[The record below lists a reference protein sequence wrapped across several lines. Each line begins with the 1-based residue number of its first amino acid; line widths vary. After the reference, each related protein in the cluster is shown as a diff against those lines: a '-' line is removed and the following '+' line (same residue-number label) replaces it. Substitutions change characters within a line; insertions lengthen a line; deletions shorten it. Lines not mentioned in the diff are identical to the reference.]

1 MDFRKIN
8 NLSVDCVIFGLGQIS
23 LNVLLEK
30 RSLNL
35 FNENYPVIDDWI
47 LPGENVFK
55 VITWDSRQMFLKEVT
70 DDSFSNKS
78 NSGPT
83 EVTRE

>member
-1 MDFRKIN
+1 
-8 NLSVDCVIFGLGQIS
+8 VIFGLGSDS

-55 VITWDSRQMFLKEVT
+55 VITWDSRQIRFLKEVT
-70 DDSFSNKS
+70 DDSFSTKAIQDLRKS
-78 NSGPT
+78 Q
-83 EVTRE
+83 E